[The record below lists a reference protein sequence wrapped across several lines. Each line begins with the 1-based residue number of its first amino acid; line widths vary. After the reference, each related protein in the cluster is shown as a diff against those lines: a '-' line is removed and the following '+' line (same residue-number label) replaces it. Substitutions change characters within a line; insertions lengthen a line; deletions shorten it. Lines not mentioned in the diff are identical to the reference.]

1 MISETSK
8 NSQGQALEER
18 LSNMHEQMAGVT
30 SRLDQTE
37 RDLDLERATREDI
50 IKAEVE
56 RRMREAE
63 QRIREEVE
71 AEYADERAAID
82 NEKKAINQQRADMQK
97 SFEQMTQQL
106 QADVANQIRKAKE
119 AAQRESLAVLARQT
133 ENFMQI
139 FANVVNG
146 TPSQYEELLGKFQT
160 ASVEAK
166 SVLSKEVQEKLEQA
180 AKKGNSRARQIAELV
195 RMFLTQKRERFII
208 SEDDRVTV
216 HEQILASI
224 EESEEDKERY
234 KIALSI
240 LKEHRLRK
248 EAERVL
254 RRENHQDGHGRSLIP
269 ADMPRL
275 PEIIIYPD
283 ECIGHLDEYREVYPG
298 EVQEFIVPVSA
309 KYMVQGYRC
318 PVMVRKGDINEK
330 MVYAPIHEELIWK
343 SNASNKLLSQME
355 VRKFVD
361 HMPFYRQIKQMEK
374 DGLSL
379 SRSTINDWHA
389 DVCEALRPLYELQI
403 KRTMSSRYLAADG
416 SPMPVVNN
424 EKHRTVKQ
432 YIIEYRSIDTGIP
445 IFLTTPG
452 KGSGRGKEVIQSQL
466 SEWNGLA
473 LMCDAYPGYDWI
485 KKIGRILCRCSAHA
499 RRDMERAQKE
509 DPKGALPGMVLFNE
523 IYGVEEIIK
532 REGATGADKL
542 QIRHDL
548 AKPLWES
555 FFLWCSGEI
564 IKHDQNSQ
572 MHKALNYVIRH
583 YDELTAYLDIPEMPL
598 DNNDTER
605 QIRSMVMG
613 KKAYLFCQNDTF
625 CEYAAMMYSF
635 FGACKVKGRNEERWL
650 TYVLDHIKNTKE
662 EDLYKLLPEFWEDI
676 N

>member
-1 MISETSK
+1 M
-8 NSQGQALEER
+8 
-18 LSNMHEQMAGVT
+18 
-30 SRLDQTE
+30 
-37 RDLDLERATREDI
+37 
-50 IKAEVE
+50 
-56 RRMREAE
+56 
-63 QRIREEVE
+63 
-71 AEYADERAAID
+71 
-82 NEKKAINQQRADMQK
+82 
-97 SFEQMTQQL
+97 
-106 QADVANQIRKAKE
+106 
-119 AAQRESLAVLARQT
+119 
-133 ENFMQI
+133 
-139 FANVVNG
+139 
-146 TPSQYEELLGKFQT
+146 
-160 ASVEAK
+160 
-166 SVLSKEVQEKLEQA
+166 
-180 AKKGNSRARQIAELV
+180 
-195 RMFLTQKRERFII
+195 
-208 SEDDRVTV
+208 
-216 HEQILASI
+216 
-224 EESEEDKERY
+224 
-234 KIALSI
+234 
-240 LKEHRLRK
+240 RK
-248 EAERVL
+248 EAERIF
-254 RRENHQDGHGRSLIP
+254 RKENHQDGHGRNPIP
-269 ADMPRL
+269 ADLVRL
-275 PEIIIYPD
+275 PVIPIYPD
-283 ECIGHLDEYREVYPG
+283 ECIGHMDEYREVYPG
-298 EVQEFIVPVSA
+298 DVQEFIVPVSA

-318 PVMVRKGDINEK
+318 PVMVRKDDIHEK
-330 MVYAPIHEELIWK
+330 MVYAPVHEELIWK
-343 SNASNKLLSQME
+343 SNASNKLLSQIE

-374 DGLSL
+374 DGLPL

-389 DVCEALRPLYELQI
+389 NVCEALRPLYELQI
-403 KRTMSSRYLAADG
+403 KRTMSSKYLAADG
-416 SPMPVVNN
+416 SPMPVVDN
-424 EKHRTVKQ
+424 EKHQTIKQ

-452 KGSGRGKEVIQSQL
+452 KGCGRGKEVIQSHL

-473 LMCDAYPGYDWI
+473 LMCDAYPGYEWI

-509 DPKGALPGMVLFNE
+509 DPKGSLPGMVLFNE

-650 TYVLDHIKNTKE
+650 TYVLDHIKNTTE

>member
-1 MISETSK
+1 MTSETS
-8 NSQGQALEER
+8 NISQNQALEER

-37 RDLDLERATREDI
+37 RELDLERATREDI

-56 RRMREAE
+56 RLVAE
-63 QRIREEVE
+63 ERARIRAEVE
-71 AEYADERAAID
+71 SEYAEERAAL
-82 NEKKAINQQRADMQK
+82 NKEKEAVEQQREEMKK
-97 SFEQMTQQL
+97 SFELMHQKL
-106 QADVANQIRKAKE
+106 IAEAERKIKEAKE
-119 AAQRESLAVLARQT
+119 AAQRESLAVLTKQT
-133 ENFMQI
+133 GNFIQL
-139 FANVVNG
+139 FASVVNG
-146 TPSQYEELLGKFQT
+146 TPSQYQDLLCKFQA
-160 ASVEAK
+160 ASIEAK
-166 SVLSKEVQEKLEQA
+166 AVLSKEVQDKLEQA
-180 AKKGNSRARQIAELV
+180 ARKGNSRARQIAELV

-208 SEDDRVTV
+208 SEGERSAV
-216 HEQILASI
+216 HDQILASL
-224 EESEEDKERY
+224 EESDEDKEKYR
-234 KIALSI
+234 IALSI

-254 RRENHQDGHGRSLIP
+254 RRESHQECHGRNLIP
-269 ADMPRL
+269 ADLPRL
-275 PEIIIYPD
+275 PIIPIYPD
-283 ECIGHLDEYREVYPG
+283 ECIDHMDEYREVYPG
-298 EVQEFIVPVSA
+298 DVQEFIVPVNV

-318 PVMVRKGDINEK
+318 PVMVRKDDIYEK
-330 MVYAPIHEELIWK
+330 MIQAPIHEELIWK
-343 SNASNKLLSQME
+343 SNASNRLLAQIE

-361 HMPFYRQIKQMEK
+361 HMPFYRQIKQMAK

-403 KRTMSSRYLAADG
+403 KRTMLSRYLAADG

-452 KGSGRGKEVIQSQL
+452 KGCGRGKDVIQSHL

-509 DPKGALPGMVLFNE
+509 DPKGSLPGMVLFNE

-564 IKHDQNSQ
+564 VKHDQNSQ
-572 MHKALNYVIRH
+572 MHKALGYIIRH

-635 FGACKVKGRNEERWL
+635 FGACMVKGRNEERWL
-650 TYVLDHIKNTKE
+650 TYVLDHIKETKE
-662 EDLYKLLPEFWEDI
+662 EDLWKLLPEFWEDI